1 MHRNNATAKTKVTV
15 KRKVSFQVTEEEVLE
30 ITEEISSQL
39 PPPPHQH
46 RKVSGDNP
54 RRRAL
59 PKGKPPQQRQQRP
72 QRKQLSPPK
81 KEPVRKLVGSISAD
95 TLRQLAQQQNQPQL
109 QAVPDIYF
117 DLLKRKKSKQK
128 ALAAPKS
135 IKALPAPKRKRRSK
149 DATQEEA
156 R

>member
-1 MHRNNATAKTKVTV
+1 MRRNNATAKTKLTL

-54 RRRAL
+54 RRYAL
-59 PKGKPPQQRQQRP
+59 PKGKAAQQRKKLP
-72 QRKQLSPPK
+72 PPK

-95 TLRQLAQQQNQPQL
+95 TLKQLAQQQNQPQL
-109 QAVPDIYF
+109 QAVPDIYL
-117 DLLKRKKSKQK
+117 DLLKRKQSKQK
-128 ALAAPKS
+128 ALDAPKS
-135 IKALPAPKRKRRSK
+135 IKVLPAPKRKRRK
-149 DATQEEA
+149 
-156 R
+156 

>member
-1 MHRNNATAKTKVTV
+1 MSRSTKGKLTL

-46 RKVSGDNP
+46 RKVIGDNP

-59 PKGKPPQQRQQRP
+59 PKGKAAQQRKKLP
-72 QRKQLSPPK
+72 PPK

-95 TLRQLAQQQNQPQL
+95 TLKQLAQQQNQPQL
-109 QAVPDIYF
+109 QAVPDIYL
-117 DLLKRKKSKQK
+117 DLLKRKQSKQK
-128 ALAAPKS
+128 ALDAPKS
-135 IKALPAPKRKRRSK
+135 IKALPVPKRKRRK
-149 DATQEEA
+149 
-156 R
+156 